1 VVEAL
6 GFVLSLRREA
16 EVVRGPGADRSEVK
30 DGSAKA
36 ADRGVREVHGYGQI
50 EH

>member
-1 VVEAL
+1 M
-6 GFVLSLRREA
+6 LSLRREA
-16 EVVRGPGADRSEVK
+16 EVVRGPGTGSSEVE
-30 DGSAKA
+30 DDSAKA